1 MPAFRMEE
9 TIEWPL
15 EFLKDS
21 DSHRR
26 LILAY
31 YAARYY
37 LKLDVETIRR
47 KLQFKIV
54 RTMHDHR
61 RKAVSLLTHRINQ
74 RQRAIFQYV

>member
-47 KLQFKIV
+47 TLRFKIT
-54 RTMHDHR
+54 RTMHRHR
-61 RKAVSLLTHRINQ
+61 EKAVSLLTYRINQ
-74 RQRAIFQYV
+74 RQRAIYECR